1 MEQRTIKRAL
11 ISVYD
16 KNGIEQISKRLI
28 ELNVEI
34 VSTGGTFDY
43 LISLGIPVKSVEE
56 ITGYPSILGGR
67 VKTLHPKVFGGILFR
82 RDLSEDSLQ
91 RDEYEIPALIRS

>member
-43 LISLGIPVKSVEE
+43 LKSLGIGYHFYMGRYYKTNPETGLSALEE
-56 ITGYPSILGGR
+56 ILDETTE
-67 VKTLHPKVFGGILFR
+67 KF
-82 RDLSEDSLQ
+82 SEISGF
-91 RDEYEIPALIRS
+91 AF

>member
-16 KNGIEQISKRLI
+16 KNSIEQISKRLI

-67 VKTLHPKVFGGILFR
+67 VKTLHPKSIR
-82 RDLSEDSLQ
+82 RYTIQERSE
-91 RDEYEIPALIRS
+91 